1 MTLSRRLIL
10 MVAACITLAVITLS
24 LVFAWLGRTALVEQ
38 AQSQAQAVARIVAES
53 ARLTEI
59 SLDEMQQVV
68 ANDLT
73 NLAFVLSRISDTQN
87 QAQGTLLAEVAARGN
102 LPVLWIV
109 DRDLNIIASSIGDYE
124 PLVSGESLPEEL
136 SRPALEALAQGSRF
150 SLPLGGSADGTEYV
164 GVRIEGG
171 GAVIASQSLNVLEP
185 VRAANSLPVLL
196 GALLNQDE
204 MQAIMVFDDQQTLMA
219 SVGDD
224 IVGAP
229 AERLAMAVLNTTAAR
244 LDVSTDRIMV
254 AAPILDTAGIAI
266 GATVI
271 SQSRKRLNQMLFDY
285 LVYGFGTVALV
296 LGAGI
301 GAAGVFADRITR
313 PVAEMTRAARE
324 MDRRKFQP
332 SSLDD
337 LARQSD
343 ELGILARVFQDM
355 AVEVQAREEHL
366 EAQVKA
372 RTAELQQK
380 NLLLEESQRRVE
392 AELDAARLLQ
402 AAILPQALP
411 DHPAYSGKA
420 TMVPARELG
429 GDFYDFFMINE
440 RDLGIVIAD
449 VSGKGVP
456 AAFFMAISRTVLQS
470 SARGLKSA
478 GTCLA
483 QANDALCAQN
493 PMDLFVTTFYG
504 ILNTETGELTYAN
517 GGHNPPMVIRR
528 GDGSVA
534 DLPRTGGIALGVIEG
549 AKYAEASIRLSEGDT
564 LFLYTDGISEAM
576 DSAGKEFTDDRLR
589 QALQH
594 SHHNSVD
601 LVLDGVTEAVEAFV
615 GQAEQSDDITCLVV
629 RYNGGRKARPSRQS
643 KPRNSELAESGVA
656 IVRRGENAEKA

>member
-1 MTLSRRLIL
+1 MTLTRRLIL
-10 MVAACITLAVITLS
+10 MVSACITLAVIILS
-24 LVFAWLGRTALVEQ
+24 LVFAWLGRTALIEQ

-59 SLDEMQQVV
+59 SLDEMQLVV
-68 ANDLT
+68 SDDLT
-73 NLAFVLSRISDTQN
+73 NLAFVLSRISVAEN
-87 QAQGTLLAEVAARGN
+87 QAKGSLLAEVAARGN
-102 LPVLWIV
+102 LPVLWII
-109 DRDLNIIASSIGDYE
+109 DQNLNIIASSIGDYE
-124 PLVSGESLPEEL
+124 PLVSGESLPDEL
-136 SRPALEALAQGSRF
+136 SRPALQALVEGRRF
-150 SLPLGGSADGTEYV
+150 SLPLGRSADGTDYV

-171 GAVIASQSLNVLEP
+171 GAIIASQSRNVLEP

-196 GALLNQDE
+196 GALLTQDA
-204 MQAIMVFDDQQTLMA
+204 MQAIMVFDDQQNLMA
-219 SVGDD
+219 SVGEDLID
-224 IVGAP
+224 EQAG
-229 AERLAMAVLNTTAAR
+229 RLASSVLNTSSSR

-266 GATVI
+266 GSTVI
-271 SQSRKRLNQMLFDY
+271 SQSRKHLNEMLFNY
-285 LVYGFGTVALV
+285 LIYGFGTVVLV

-301 GAAGVFADRITR
+301 GAAGVFANRITR
-313 PVAEMTRAARE
+313 PVAEMTRAAKQ
-324 MDRRKFQP
+324 MDRRKFRP
-332 SSLDD
+332 ASLDG
-337 LARQSD
+337 LAQQSD
-343 ELGILARVFQDM
+343 ELGVLARVFQDM
-355 AVEVQAREEHL
+355 AVQVQAREEHL

-470 SARGLKSA
+470 SARSLKSA
-478 GTCLA
+478 GACLA
-483 QANDALCAQN
+483 EANNALCAQN

-549 AKYAEASIRLSEGDT
+549 AKYAEASISLNEGDT

-589 QALQH
+589 QALQD
-594 SHHNSVD
+594 SHHNNVD
-601 LVLDGVTEAVEAFV
+601 LVLEGVTDAVETFV

-629 RYNGGRKARPSRQS
+629 RYNGR
-643 KPRNSELAESGVA
+643 
-656 IVRRGENAEKA
+656 